1 MILTSLLLL
10 ALFLMAMGIGHLMC
24 GVRKSKVSH
33 LETSEGFVIQYNDRK
48 IIVTGNPNTRMCTY
62 RWRGKVETIT
72 FPTHSGDKNIEQV
85 EHFISRYK
93 TSRLSKY
100 LFDFKNMKDPALLLA
115 FDPVNGKALSE
126 IQLKLKC
133 YIRNA

>member
-1 MILTSLLLL
+1 MMLTALLIF
-10 ALFLMAMGIGHLMC
+10 ALFLMAMGIGHVMC
-24 GVRKSKVSH
+24 GVKKSKVTH
-33 LETSEGFVIQYNDRK
+33 LETSEGFVIHYNDRK

-62 RWRGKVETIT
+62 RWRGKVERIT
-72 FPTHSGDKNIEQV
+72 FPSCFGDKNIEQV
-85 EHFISRYK
+85 EHFMSRYK
-93 TSRLSKY
+93 TSRLSRY